1 MAWLEKG
8 SSSTKPACV
17 ASTML
22 AMYNLRTG
30 QSAVNVPPFN
40 IPLGQRISEATLT
53 FHKHFWVE
61 RPFADVSIAE
71 GEDWL
76 SGREGVVMEIPPQQ
90 IIVALTH
97 GDNISSRAIPA
108 DARVGCFW
116 GWDEAMLRFLHG
128 LVGVKVEAEGGN

>member
-1 MAWLEKG
+1 
-8 SSSTKPACV
+8 
-17 ASTML
+17 
-22 AMYNLRTG
+22 MYNLRTG